1 MSLGS
6 AIATARKSSG
16 MSLDDLAERTS
27 IRASLLRE
35 FENNHFEKCGGE
47 SYARGHIK
55 NIAIVLG
62 ADLARFLELFNAQQS
77 APSRSMYDLLIENN
91 VTTPRSEKSRVS
103 IKTLAVISASAVIL
117 VGGGQII
124 ISNMKSTN
132 SPTSSKSAPVTV
144 VPLRPTATPIATS
157 GSNVDLEL
165 KATRGSTWLLVSDLS
180 GTVLYSGRLSQGESK
195 AFSSSTLIKVRFG
208 NAGAVDALLNGI
220 AEPSLGVI
228 GEVVDRSFGA
238 NSSN

>member
-6 AIATARKSSG
+6 TIATARKSAG

-35 FENNHFEKCGGE
+35 FENNHFERCGGE
-47 SYARGHIK
+47 TYTRGHVR
-55 NIAIVLG
+55 NIAIALG
-62 ADLARFLELFNAQQS
+62 ADLATFLELFEAEQS
-77 APSRSMYDLLIENN
+77 TASRPLYDLLIENN
-91 VTTPRSEKSRVS
+91 VATPRSEKSRVS
-103 IKTLAVISASAVIL
+103 IKTLAIISASAVIL
-117 VGGGQII
+117 VGGEQII
-124 ISNMKSTN
+124 ISNMNSTN

-144 VPLRPTATPIATS
+144 ASPSPTATPIVTS
-157 GSNVDLEL
+157 GSNVNLEL

-180 GTVLYSGRLSQGESK
+180 GTVLYSGPLSQGESK
-195 AFSSSTLIKVRFG
+195 VFLSSTLIKVRFG

-220 AEPSLGVI
+220 AEPSLRVI